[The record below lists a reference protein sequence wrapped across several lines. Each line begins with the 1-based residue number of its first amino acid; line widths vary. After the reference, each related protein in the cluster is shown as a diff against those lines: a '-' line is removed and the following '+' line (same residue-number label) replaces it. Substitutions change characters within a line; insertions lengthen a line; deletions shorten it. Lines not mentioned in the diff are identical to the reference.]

1 MEAVVEKATENG
13 AESGEE
19 DVDNIDG
26 EDINNT
32 EDRDY
37 TYDEVQECLQTLYLS
52 IVLVVDYPIV
62 QHR

>member
-37 TYDEVQECLQTLYLS
+37 TYDEV
-52 IVLVVDYPIV
+52 
-62 QHR
+62 